1 LVPALAPDKATTE
14 IREESNAVMEPGEQR
29 YGVPNIV
36 YDIIQTVG
44 NLLQGEETLRTYA
57 EDAEKA
63 GDAESAT
70 AFRTIAEGNRV
81 AAQTLL
87 KRLKAHLN
95 DL

>member
-1 LVPALAPDKATTE
+1 
-14 IREESNAVMEPGEQR
+14 MQPGEQK

-36 YDIIQTVG
+36 YDIIITVG
-44 NLLQGEETLRTYA
+44 NLLQGEESLKGYA
-57 EDAEKA
+57 EDADRA

-70 AFRTIAEGNRV
+70 AFRTIAEGNRA

-87 KRLKAHLN
+87 KRLKAHLD